1 MDGNCRPCC
10 MDIACH
16 SFLKVPLNAF
26 QAAIAISTILSSGGQ
41 RPQGDV
47 LGGRAAAVPEAVH
60 AEMAKMAKEGRIPRS
75 TPEARVRNM
84 GTGKL
89 SQQDITSRW
98 VSHFLVQAQVAD
110 AGTKLLR
117 TICNIY

>member
-1 MDGNCRPCC
+1 

-16 SFLKVPLNAF
+16 SFLKVPRNEF
-26 QAAIAISTILSSGGQ
+26 QAAIATSTILSSGGQ

-60 AEMAKMAKEGRIPRS
+60 AEMAKVAKERR
-75 TPEARVRNM
+75 ARNM

-89 SQQDITSRW
+89 SQQDITSKF
-98 VSHFLVQAQVAD
+98 HQM
-110 AGTKLLR
+110 
-117 TICNIY
+117 